1 MARLLGWLALLV
13 LLALGGAAAGV
24 WAGLIAVPPRYDP
37 WARLDLRAEP
47 DWLTG
52 FKLAR
57 LTGEPEQCRAA
68 LGETGLRFTALPD
81 RPSDENCPLSGV
93 VRVSRSDLS
102 TPGVAFS
109 SGFVATCGLA
119 AAWTLFE
126 ANALQPAAQRHF
138 GQRVARVEHLGTYAC
153 RNVYGRADGRRSE
166 HATANAIDLA
176 AFVLA
181 DGTRI
186 GVLTDWEQKGA
197 NGADGRKAAFLRELR
212 DGACRF
218 FDVVLGP
225 DYNEA
230 HRNHFHLDMGAFRT
244 CR

>member
-1 MARLLGWLALLV
+1 MARVLGWLALLV

-24 WAGLIAVPPRYDP
+24 WGGLIAVPPRYDP

-57 LTGEPEQCRAA
+57 LTREPEQCRAA
-68 LGETGLRFTALPD
+68 LGETGLRFTAMPD
-81 RPSDENCPLSGV
+81 RPSDENCALSGV
-93 VRVSRSDLS
+93 VRVARSD
-102 TPGVAFS
+102 VAFS

-138 GQRVARVEHLGTYAC
+138 GQRVARVEHIGTYAC
-153 RNVYGRADGRRSE
+153 RNVYGRAQGRRSE

-186 GVLTDWEQKGA
+186 GVVNDWHAK
-197 NGADGRKAAFLRELR
+197 ADGPKAAFLRDLR
-212 DGACRF
+212 NGACRF

>member
-1 MARLLGWLALLV
+1 MARLLRWLALV
-13 LLALGGAAAGV
+13 LLLAAAGAAAAV
-24 WAGLIAVPPRYDP
+24 WGGLVAVPATYDP
-37 WARLDLRAEP
+37 WAPLDLRAEP

-57 LTGEPEQCRAA
+57 LERDPEQCRAA
-68 LGETGLRFTALPD
+68 LGDTGLRFTALPD
-81 RPSDENCPLSGV
+81 RGSPDRGSDEDCALRGV
-93 VRVSRSDLS
+93 VRVSRSE
-102 TPGVAFS
+102 VAFS
-109 SGFVATCGLA
+109 SGFIATCGLA

-126 ANALQPAAQRHF
+126 THAMQPAAERHF
-138 GQRVARVEHLGTYAC
+138 GSRVARVEHLGTYAC
-153 RNVYGRADGRRSE
+153 RNVYGRAEGRRSE
-166 HATANAIDLA
+166 HASANAIDLA

-186 GVLTDWEQKGA
+186 GVLNDWGA
-197 NGADGRKAAFLRELR
+197 AGAGAKAAFLRDLR

-225 DYNEA
+225 EYNDA
-230 HRNHFHLDMGAFRT
+230 HRNHFHLDMGAFRS

>member
-1 MARLLGWLALLV
+1 MARLLRWLALPV
-13 LLALGGAAAGV
+13 LLAAAGAAAGV
-24 WAGLIAVPPRYDP
+24 WAGLIVVPQRFDP

-52 FKLAR
+52 FKLSR
-57 LTGEPEQCRAA
+57 LTRDPEQCRAA
-68 LGETGLRFTALPD
+68 LGETGLRFTPLPD
-81 RPSDENCPLSGV
+81 RPSDENCALSGV
-93 VRVSRSDLS
+93 VRVSRSD
-102 TPGVAFS
+102 VAFS
-109 SGFVATCGLA
+109 SGFIATCGLA

-138 GQRVARVEHLGTYAC
+138 GQAVTRVEHLGTYAC
-153 RNVYGRADGRRSE
+153 RNVYGRTEGRRSE

-186 GVLTDWEQKGA
+186 GVLNGWEAKGGS
-197 NGADGRKAAFLRELR
+197 GADGRKAAFLREVR

-230 HRNHFHLDMGAFRT
+230 HRNHFHLDMGIFRS

>member
-1 MARLLGWLALLV
+1 MARLLQWLALLA
-13 LLALGGAAAGV
+13 LLALAGTAAGV
-24 WAGLIAVPPRYDP
+24 WAGLIAVPQHYDP

-52 FKLAR
+52 FKLSR
-57 LTGEPEQCRAA
+57 LERDPEQCRAA

-81 RPSDENCPLSGV
+81 RPSDQTCALRGV
-93 VRVSRSDLS
+93 VRVARSD
-102 TPGVAFS
+102 VAFS
-109 SGFVATCGLA
+109 SGFIATCGLA

-126 ANALQPAAQRHF
+126 ANALQPAAERHF
-138 GQRVARVEHLGTYAC
+138 GQRVARVQHLGTYAC
-153 RNVYGRADGRRSE
+153 RNVYGRAEGRRSE
-166 HATANAIDLA
+166 HATANAIDIA

-186 GVLTDWEQKGA
+186 GVSDDWETKG
-197 NGADGRKAAFLRELR
+197 DGRKAAFLREVR

-230 HRNHFHLDMGAFRT
+230 HRNHFHLDRGAFRT

>member
-1 MARLLGWLALLV
+1 MGRLLPWLTLLI
-13 LLALGGAAAGV
+13 LLALAGAAAGV
-24 WAGLIAVPPRYDP
+24 WAGLIVVPRHFDP

-52 FKLAR
+52 FRLSR
-57 LTGEPEQCRAA
+57 LTRDPEECRGA
-68 LGETGLRFTALPD
+68 LGETGLRFTPLPD
-81 RPSDENCPLSGV
+81 RPSDENCALSGV
-93 VRVSRSDLS
+93 VRVTRSDVS
-102 TPGVAFS
+102 FS
-109 SGFVATCGLA
+109 SGFIATCGLA

-153 RNVYGRADGRRSE
+153 RNVYGRADGQRSE

-186 GVLTDWEQKGA
+186 GVLNDWNAKRGSDRAGE
-197 NGADGRKAAFLRELR
+197 RKAAFLRDVR

-230 HRNHFHLDMGAFRT
+230 HRNHFHMDMGAFRS

>member
-1 MARLLGWLALLV
+1 MIRWLTLLL
-13 LLALGGAAAGV
+13 LLAVLAGGAALWG
-24 WAGLIAVPPRYDP
+24 GLVAVPPRYDP
-37 WARLDLRAEP
+37 WAPLDLRAEP

-57 LTGEPEQCRAA
+57 LADDPQQCRAA
-68 LGETGLRFTALPD
+68 LGNTELRFTALPD
-81 RPSDENCPLSGV
+81 RDGGENCPLRDV
-93 VRVSRSDLS
+93 VRVARSE
-102 TPGVAFS
+102 VAFS
-109 SGFVATCGLA
+109 SGFMATCGLA

-126 ANALQPAAQRHF
+126 ANVLQPAAERRF
-138 GQRVARVEHLGTYAC
+138 GRRVARVEHLGTYAC
-153 RNVYGRADGRRSE
+153 RNVYGRAAGRRSE
-166 HATANAIDLA
+166 HASANAIDLA

-186 GVLTDWEQKGA
+186 SVLNDWGDAGVG
-197 NGADGRKAAFLRELR
+197 GRPDGESKAAFLRDLR

-225 DYNEA
+225 DYNAA
-230 HRNHFHLDMGAFRT
+230 HRNHFHLDMGRFGV

>member
-1 MARLLGWLALLV
+1 
-13 LLALGGAAAGV
+13 V
-24 WAGLIAVPPRYDP
+24 WGGLIAVPPHYDP

-52 FKLAR
+52 FRLSRLAR
-57 LTGEPEQCRAA
+57 DPEQCRAA
-68 LGETGLRFTALPD
+68 LGETGLRFTPLPD
-81 RPSDENCPLSGV
+81 RESTENCALHGV
-93 VRVSRSDLS
+93 VRVARSDIS
-102 TPGVAFS
+102 FS
-109 SGFVATCGLA
+109 SGFIATCGLA

-126 ANALQPAAQRHF
+126 TNALQPAAERHF
-138 GQRVARVEHLGTYAC
+138 GQKVVRVEHLGTYAC
-153 RNVYGRADGRRSE
+153 RNVYGRTEGRRSE
-166 HATANAIDLA
+166 HASANAIDLA

-186 GVLTDWEQKGA
+186 GVLNDWETK
-197 NGADGRKAAFLRELR
+197 ADGRKAAFLRDVR

-230 HRNHFHLDMGAFRT
+230 HRNHFHLDMGAFRS

>member
-1 MARLLGWLALLV
+1 MARLLRWLALLL
-13 LLALGGAAAGV
+13 LLALAGMAAGV
-24 WAGLIAVPPRYDP
+24 WGGLIIVPARYDP

-52 FKLAR
+52 FKLSR
-57 LTGEPEQCRAA
+57 LERDPEQCRAA

-81 RPSDENCPLSGV
+81 RPSDENCALSGV
-93 VRVSRSDLS
+93 VRVARSD
-102 TPGVAFS
+102 VAFS
-109 SGFVATCGLA
+109 SGFIATCGLA

-126 ANALQPAAQRHF
+126 ANALQPAAERHF
-138 GQRVARVEHLGTYAC
+138 GQRVARVEHLGSYAC
-153 RNVYGRADGRRSE
+153 RNVYGRESGRRSE

-181 DGTRI
+181 DGTRV
-186 GVLTDWEQKGA
+186 GVLSDWEVKP
-197 NGADGRKAAFLRELR
+197 DGRKSAFLRDVR

-230 HRNHFHLDMGAFRT
+230 HRNHFHLDMGSFHA

>member
-1 MARLLGWLALLV
+1 MARLLRWLAL
-13 LLALGGAAAGV
+13 AGAAAGV
-24 WAGLIAVPPRYDP
+24 WAGLIAVPQHFDP

-57 LTGEPEQCRAA
+57 LTRDPDQCRAA
-68 LGETGLRFTALPD
+68 LGETGLRFTPLPD
-81 RPSDENCPLSGV
+81 RPSDENCALHGV
-93 VRVSRSDLS
+93 VRVVRSDVS
-102 TPGVAFS
+102 FS
-109 SGFVATCGLA
+109 SGFIATCGLA

-138 GQRVARVEHLGTYAC
+138 GQKVVRVEHLGTYAC
-153 RNVYGRADGRRSE
+153 RNVYGRTEGRRSE

-176 AFVLA
+176 AFLLA

-186 GVLTDWEQKGA
+186 GVLNGWEAK
-197 NGADGRKAAFLRELR
+197 ADRRMAAFLRDVR

-230 HRNHFHLDMGAFRT
+230 HRNHFHLDMGAFRI

>member
-1 MARLLGWLALLV
+1 MARLLRWLALLA
-13 LLALGGAAAGV
+13 LLALAGAAAGV
-24 WAGLIAVPPRYDP
+24 WAGVIAVPPRYDP

-57 LTGEPEQCRAA
+57 LARDPEQCRAA
-68 LGETGLRFTALPD
+68 LGGTGLRFTPLPD
-81 RPSDENCPLSGV
+81 RPSDQNCALSGV
-93 VRVSRSDLS
+93 VRVSRSEVS
-102 TPGVAFS
+102 FS

-126 ANALQPAAQRHF
+126 ANALQPAAERHF

-153 RNVYGRADGRRSE
+153 RNVYGRAEGRRSE
-166 HATANAIDLA
+166 HAGANAIDLA

-181 DGTRI
+181 DGTRV
-186 GVLTDWEQKGA
+186 GVLNDWEQKG
-197 NGADGRKAAFLRELR
+197 GADGRKAAFLRDLR

-230 HRNHFHLDMGAFRT
+230 HRNHFHLDMGAFRA

>member
-1 MARLLGWLALLV
+1 MAKLLRWLALLL
-13 LLALGGAAAGV
+13 LLALAGATAGV
-24 WAGLIAVPPRYDP
+24 WGGLIVVPQQFDP

-52 FKLAR
+52 FKLSR
-57 LTGEPEQCRAA
+57 LERDPEQCRAA

-81 RPSDENCPLSGV
+81 RPSDENCTLHGV
-93 VRVSRSDLS
+93 VRVARSD
-102 TPGVAFS
+102 VAFS
-109 SGFVATCGLA
+109 SGFIATCGLA

-126 ANALQPAAQRHF
+126 ANALQPAAERHF
-138 GQRVARVEHLGTYAC
+138 GQRVARIEHLGSYAC
-153 RNVYGRADGRRSE
+153 RNVYGRASGRRSE

-181 DGTRI
+181 DGTRV
-186 GVLTDWEQKGA
+186 GVLNDWEAK
-197 NGADGRKAAFLRELR
+197 ADDRKAAFLRDVR

-230 HRNHFHLDMGAFRT
+230 HRNHFHLDMGSFHT

>member
-1 MARLLGWLALLV
+1 MARLLRWLALLV
-13 LLALGGAAAGV
+13 LLALAGAAAGV
-24 WAGLIAVPPRYDP
+24 WGGLIVVPPRYDP

-52 FKLAR
+52 FKLSR
-57 LTGEPEQCRAA
+57 LEREPEQCRAA

-81 RPSDENCPLSGV
+81 RDSDENCALRGV
-93 VRVSRSDLS
+93 VRVARSD
-102 TPGVAFS
+102 VAFS
-109 SGFVATCGLA
+109 SGFIATCGLA

-126 ANALQPAAQRHF
+126 ANALQPAAERHF
-138 GQRVARVEHLGTYAC
+138 GQTVARVEHLGTYAC
-153 RNVYGRADGRRSE
+153 RNVYGRTSGRRSE

-181 DGTRI
+181 DGTRV
-186 GVLTDWEQKGA
+186 GVLGDWDAKG
-197 NGADGRKAAFLRELR
+197 GSGGGGRKAAFLRDVR

-230 HRNHFHLDMGAFRT
+230 HRNHFHLDMGAFST